1 MVRNQTIDI
10 AKFLAALLVIAIHT
24 SLFEDLDSQL
34 YFLFNSVLCRLAV
47 PFFAATTGYY
57 LCRAICKSGSK
68 AVLR

>member
-24 SLFEDLDSQL
+24 SLFEDLDGQL